1 MEQWKELDQLIGLAL
16 VQLMIKKINYIQKY
30 FLINNNKIL
39 FFKKFLVKINNNLII
54 VLDLLQMTKSY

>member
-54 VLDLLQMTKSY
+54 VLDLLQMTKTY